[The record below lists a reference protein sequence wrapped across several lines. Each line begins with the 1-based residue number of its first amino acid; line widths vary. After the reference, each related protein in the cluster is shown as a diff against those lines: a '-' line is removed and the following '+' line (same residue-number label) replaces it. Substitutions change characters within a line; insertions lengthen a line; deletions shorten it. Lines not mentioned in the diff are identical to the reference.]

1 MTPNLALVLVS
12 SVLIGTGVYLFLA
25 RSLVRALMG
34 FLLMGNG
41 INLLF
46 IIGSGP
52 SGTPPIV
59 GVSQDSDMADP
70 VPQALV
76 LTAIVITLA
85 MSAFVLAL
93 AHRSWQLGR
102 EDLVDDDTESA
113 RIHAMAEADE
123 PTGPSAREQAEEITA
138 ETQRTERE
146 LHESGRQGIPGDPAT
161 PSTERYDHAV
171 AGPGEGTVDPED
183 VAEERVRDGGPSVD
197 VSDDG
202 LADPEGRTV
211 DLSPDRGAPG
221 QDEPGP
227 GREGEQR

>member
-1 MTPNLALVLVS
+1 MTPNVTLIVVA

-25 RSLVRALMG
+25 RSLIRALMG

-52 SGTPPIV
+52 AGSPPIV
-59 GVSQDSDMADP
+59 GASEDVPMADP

-85 MSAFVLAL
+85 MTAFVLAL

-123 PTGPSAREQAEEITA
+123 IDGPSAREQAEEIAA

-146 LHESGRQGIPGDPAT
+146 LHDSSRQGHGIPGEPAT
-161 PSTERYDHAV
+161 PTTERHDHAI
-171 AGPGEGTVDPED
+171 AGPGKGTVDPED
-183 VAEERVRDGGPSVD
+183 VAEERVP
-197 VSDDG
+197 
-202 LADPEGRTV
+202 LADRADAPDDAPADDPEDPQHPDDHEEGR
-211 DLSPDRGAPG
+211 R
-221 QDEPGP
+221 
-227 GREGEQR
+227 

>member
-1 MTPNLALVLVS
+1 MTPNVTLIVVA

-25 RSLVRALMG
+25 RSLIRALMG

-52 SGTPPIV
+52 AGSPPIV
-59 GVSQDSDMADP
+59 GASSEDVPMSDP

-85 MSAFVLAL
+85 MTAFVLAL

-113 RIHAMAEADE
+113 RIHAMAEADDIE
-123 PTGPSAREQAEEITA
+123 GPSAREQAEEIAA

-146 LHESGRQGIPGDPAT
+146 LHDSSRHGHGIPGEPAT
-161 PSTERYDHAV
+161 PTTERHDHAI
-171 AGPGEGTVDPED
+171 AGPGKGTVDPED
-183 VAEERVRDGGPSVD
+183 VAEERVP
-197 VSDDG
+197 
-202 LADPEGRTV
+202 LADRADAPDGAREDAPEDAPADEPEDPQHPDDHEEGR
-211 DLSPDRGAPG
+211 R
-221 QDEPGP
+221 
-227 GREGEQR
+227 